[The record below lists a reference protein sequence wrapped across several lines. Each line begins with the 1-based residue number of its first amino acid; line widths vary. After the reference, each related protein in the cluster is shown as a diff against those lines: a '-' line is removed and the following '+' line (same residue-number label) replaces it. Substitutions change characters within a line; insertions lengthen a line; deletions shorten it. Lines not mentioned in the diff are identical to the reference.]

1 MDLPNEIW
9 KDILSY
15 TDNTIDGK
23 IKKMSIDELTET
35 STKISLELFD
45 RTLII
50 KSKFMCN
57 DIVEIQNKECGC
69 KDFAVIKSLSYNK
82 NHPHTIKVLIVRPT
96 IRNSNFGKY
105 RIEALAKPQRICL
118 VYNNIRLIQSC
129 NDIINNNKLIA
140 SQTKEY
146 DVVEISNKLFERDDN
161 DWYRYYGLVK
171 RKISTNHIIVQRI
184 FFGIEDSSREVYIN
198 LEDSWKINTRQVL
211 KIIDLENPDSELDGV
226 VFRILK
232 QKIIHQKQIKEIP
245 IIN

>member
-1 MDLPNEIW
+1 MDLPQEIW
-9 KDILSY
+9 KEILSY

-23 IKKMSIDELTET
+23 IKKMSIDELAET

-50 KSKFMCN
+50 KSKFKCN
-57 DIVEIQNKECGC
+57 DIVEIENKENGC
-69 KDFAVIKSLSYNK
+69 KVFAVVKSLSFNK
-82 NHPHTIKVLIVRPT
+82 NHPHTIKVLFVIPT

-105 RIEALAKPQRICL
+105 RIEALATPHRICL
-118 VYNNIRLIQSC
+118 VYNHIRLIQRC

-140 SQTKEY
+140 SITKEY
-146 DVVEISNKLFERDDN
+146 DVVEISNKLFDDDN

-171 RKISTNHIIVQRI
+171 TQNYTNHIIVQRI
-184 FFGIEDSSREVYIN
+184 FFGIENSSRDVYVN

-211 KIIDLENPDSELDGV
+211 KIIDLENPDTELDGV
-226 VFRILK
+226 VFNILK
-232 QKIIHQKQIKEIP
+232 QKIIHQKQLKEIP